1 MTNKTLYLKLNEI
14 SEVHEKSVYLKDVA
28 QLYCDDKPTLN
39 RCQALKIK
47 TIHQEKDKRYVEN
60 VLEVIEKI
68 HEMDVSIQVTNL
80 GETDFIIDYQKS
92 KSPKYLWQWTKTWFV
107 CIVCFFGAA
116 FAIMTF
122 NNDAS
127 VGDVF
132 KEVYKI
138 VMGRES
144 DGFTILE
151 LSYSIGLMLG
161 IVLFF
166 NHFSVWKL
174 STDPTPLEVET
185 RLYEDNISK
194 TLIQNDGRKES
205 GIDVT

>member
-174 STDPTPLEVET
+174 STDPTPLEVEM

-194 TLIQNDGRKES
+194 TLIQNDGRKGS

>member
-151 LSYSIGLMLG
+151 LSYSIGLALG
-161 IVLFF
+161 VILFF
-166 NHFSVWKL
+166 NHFCAWKL
-174 STDPTPLEVET
+174 NTDPTPLEVEM
-185 RLYEDNISK
+185 RLYEDNICK

-205 GIDVT
+205 DIDVT

>member
-144 DGFTILE
+144 DGFTNLE

-174 STDPTPLEVET
+174 STDPTPLEVEM